1 VELVPRRAVERPAWR
16 ALRHFTPARGGD
28 VVTTMGR
35 DGRRMLCA
43 LAVIGGVLALSPPVR
58 AQGTTRRLTGR
69 VIDAEGGAPVYAAT
83 VLVNGTTFGTQA
95 NDSGAFAL
103 RVPAG
108 PITMTVRRLGYTAAT
123 VNVTATDDNLV
134 VRLSRDVLH
143 LQEQVVTG
151 VTTTVGTE
159 NSANDVAIVN
169 SEELNRV
176 PAPTIEN
183 ALQGLV
189 PAAIIQQNN
198 GGAPGGGMQIQIR
211 GVTSIFADA
220 SPLYVVDG
228 VMVNNETAN
237 SGLNTI
243 SQSSGGVGPNEQ
255 DMSPNRIADINPD
268 DIQSIEVLKGA
279 SASAI
284 YGSKASAGVIVI
296 TTKKGTAG
304 RPQWNFAQKVG
315 QFAISN
321 TYGLRTFPTLA
332 SAQAWANTYG
342 FTQNFIDGVYGGPQ
356 NYQAQLF
363 GNGQVSYE
371 TDLSVSGTS
380 GSTQYFLSGLLKF
393 DNGSEINTG
402 YNKQTLRTNV
412 TQAILTNLSATLNL
426 NFAHSV
432 TRRALTGNDN
442 IGASPYTVFSYTPQL
457 VSLNHQNA
465 DGTWPLNPF
474 GPANPFADAAEMQ
487 TPEEVSRAIAGG
499 NIDWTPWQTE
509 HQSLRLTL
517 VGGADYTYQSD
528 KFFAPPDLQVEQVI
542 PSGLPGVSQD
552 NYANTTF
559 LTFSFN
565 LVHHYTGLS
574 WLDATTSVGYI
585 RERRSLDNPT
595 SAGQDLL
602 AGANAP
608 TLGAVQ
614 TVVYN
619 AFETKDQSFYAQEQ
633 ALLLQQRLALTAG
646 VTAEKTTNDGNI
658 DKFYPFPRFSA
669 SYRIPQFASWFNEL
683 KLRAAY
689 GQSGTQPNYGV
700 KYTPFNTATT
710 GGLAGVYTNLL
721 LGNSA
726 IAPEHEAE
734 TELGFDAT
742 LFNSRAQFSATVY
755 QKRVNNLLLQANVS
769 PSLGYNEQWF
779 NGGEFTNQGIEL
791 QLTATPV
798 QLRNGFTWVST
809 TSVYRN
815 YSVVNSLP
823 VPSFVLNASGGG
835 NLGTGMIQVG
845 RSVSQ
850 LVGANAAGATVQ
862 VGDVYPAYV
871 TNFDN
876 EFSFG
881 PLHFGA
887 VVVWSKGGNTGN
899 FSAFQFDVSQGLL
912 ADSALSAKR
921 NAENAA
927 GLTAYLSS
935 ATFVKIRQ
943 LSLSYILPQHWF
955 GWASGRIHSARL
967 SLEGRDLVLWS
978 PYSGLDPEVN
988 FIGNTQVARGQE
1000 VTPYPP
1006 SRSYFIGLDLGF

>member
-1 VELVPRRAVERPAWR
+1 VLTILSKHWPRV
-16 ALRHFTPARGGD
+16 LS
-28 VVTTMGR
+28 
-35 DGRRMLCA
+35 A
-43 LAVIGGVLALSPPVR
+43 LAVLSGVLAFSPQAG
-58 AQGTTRRLTGR
+58 AQATTRRLTGH
-69 VIDAEGGAPVYAAT
+69 VVDAEGGAPVPAAT
-83 VLVNGTTFGTQA
+83 VLVNGTTLGTQTS
-95 NDSGAFAL
+95 DSGAFGV
-103 RVPAG
+103 RVPEG
-108 PITMTVRRLGYTAAT
+108 PLTLTVRRLGYTAAT
-123 VNVTATDDNLV
+123 VNVSATDDNLRV
-134 VRLSRDVLH
+134 SLARDVLH

-151 VTTTVGTE
+151 VTTTVGSE
-159 NSANDVAIVN
+159 NAANDVAVVN
-169 SEELNRV
+169 ADELTRV

-183 ALQGLV
+183 ALQGKV

-211 GVTSIFADA
+211 GVTSIFANA
-220 SPLYVVDG
+220 FPLYVIDG
-228 VMVNNETAN
+228 IMVNNETAN

-243 SQSSGGVGPNEQ
+243 SQAGGGSNGAGVGPDEQ
-255 DMSPNRIADINPD
+255 DTSPNRIADINPD

-284 YGSKASAGVIVI
+284 YGSKASAGVIII

-304 RPQWNFAQKVG
+304 KPQWNFSQKVG

-321 TYGLRTFPTLA
+321 TYGLRTFPTLG
-332 SAQAWANTYG
+332 SAEAWGNEYAYS
-342 FTQNFIDGVYGGPQ
+342 QDFIKSVYGGPQ
-356 NYQAQLF
+356 DYQAQLF
-363 GNGQVSYE
+363 GNNQLSYE

-380 GSTQYFLSGLLKF
+380 GQTQYFLSGLAKY
-393 DNGSEINTG
+393 DNGSQLNTG
-402 YNKQTLRTNV
+402 YNKQTLRANV
-412 TQAILTNLSATLNL
+412 TQGILPNLSATLNL
-426 NFAHSV
+426 NFAHSL
-432 TRRALTGNDN
+432 TRRGLTGNDN

-465 DGTWPLNPF
+465 DGSWPLNPF

-487 TPEEVSRAIAGG
+487 TPEEVSRGIAGG

-509 HQSLRLTL
+509 HQSLRLTV

-528 KFFAPPDLQVEQVI
+528 LFFAPPSLQVEQVI

-552 NYANTTF
+552 NYANTTY
-559 LTFSFN
+559 LTYSIN

-574 WLDATTSVGYI
+574 WLDATTSIGYV
-585 RERRSLDNPT
+585 REKRSLDNPT
-595 SAGQDLL
+595 AAGQNLI
-602 AGANAP
+602 AGANSP

-614 TVVYN
+614 TVTYN
-619 AFETKDQSFYAQEQ
+619 AFETKDQSLYAQEQ

-646 VTAEKTTNDGNI
+646 ITAEKTTNDGDIN
-658 DKFYPFPRFSA
+658 KFYPFPRFSA
-669 SYRIPQFASWFNEL
+669 SYRIPQFASWFDEL

-700 KYTPFNTATT
+700 KYTPFNEGTT
-710 GGLAGVYTNLL
+710 GGVAGVYSNLL
-721 LGNSA
+721 IGNPA
-726 IAPEHEAE
+726 ITPEHEAE

-742 LFNSRAQFSATVY
+742 FFKSRAQFSATVY
-755 QKRVNNLLLQANVS
+755 QKRISDLLLQANVS
-769 PSLGYNEQWF
+769 PSLGYDEQWF

-809 TSVYRN
+809 TSLYRN

-823 VPSFVLNASGGG
+823 VPAFVLNASGGG
-835 NLGTGMIQVG
+835 NLGTGVIQVG

-850 LVGANAAGATVQ
+850 LTGANAAGATVQ
-862 VGDVYPAYV
+862 VGDVYPAWV
-871 TNFDN
+871 SNFDN

-881 PLHFGA
+881 PFHAGA
-887 VVVWSKGGNTGN
+887 LVVWSKGGNTGN
-899 FSAFQFDVSQGLL
+899 FTDFEMDVSQGLL

-927 GLTAYLSS
+927 GLTAYLES
-935 ATFVKIRQ
+935 ATFVKLREV
-943 LSLSYILPQHWF
+943 SLSYTLPQRWF

-967 SLEGRDLVLWS
+967 SLEGRDLFLWS
-978 PYSGLDPEVN
+978 PYTGLDPEVN
-988 FIGNTQVARGQE
+988 FIGNTQVARGQD

-1006 SRSYFIGLDLGF
+1006 ARSYFLGLDLGF